1 MKLGTSAKRYLS
13 KKTRETLLFMKMKVN
28 EIFSSID
35 GEGITTGAL
44 ATFIRLTGCNLR
56 CSYCD
61 TAYAFNEGN
70 EMDIDDII
78 KKCHKLGNRRVTLTG
93 GEPLFQEN
101 SMILLKKL
109 IDEGFHVNLETNGSI
124 SVPSDITQG
133 LTITMD
139 WKTPTSIMH
148 GHMKDENL
156 CRLKESDCL
165 KIVCSE
171 IDFHYVK
178 NLLMKYRPKCYVYLS
193 PIFGKCDARNLV
205 SFLKELHNDGLDT
218 EKYRVQIQLHKVIW
232 DPQKRGV

>member
-1 MKLGTSAKRYLS
+1 
-13 KKTRETLLFMKMKVN
+13 
-28 EIFSSID
+28 
-35 GEGITTGAL
+35 
-44 ATFIRLTGCNLR
+44 
-56 CSYCD
+56 
-61 TAYAFNEGN
+61 
-70 EMDIDDII
+70 MDIDNII
-78 KKCHKLGNRRVTLTG
+78 KKCHELGNRRITLTG

-101 SMILLKKL
+101 SMTLLKKL

-124 SVPSDITQG
+124 SVPSDIAQG

-148 GHMKDENL
+148 GHMKYENL
-156 CRLKESDCL
+156 CCLRESDCL

-171 IDFHYVK
+171 IDFPYIK
-178 NLLMKYRPKCYVYLS
+178 NLLMTYRPKCYVYLS

>member
-1 MKLGTSAKRYLS
+1 
-13 KKTRETLLFMKMKVN
+13 MKMKVN

-78 KKCHKLGNRRVTLTG
+78 KKCHELGNRRITLTG

-156 CRLKESDCL
+156 CRLKENDCL

-171 IDFHYVK
+171 IDFPYVK

>member
-1 MKLGTSAKRYLS
+1 
-13 KKTRETLLFMKMKVN
+13 MKMKIN

-35 GEGITTGAL
+35 GEGLATGAL
-44 ATFIRLTGCNLR
+44 ATFVRLTGCNLR

-70 EMDIDDII
+70 EMDIDDIV
-78 KKCHKLGNRRVTLTG
+78 KKCHELGNKRITLTG

-101 SMILLKKL
+101 SMTLLKKL

-124 SVPSDITQG
+124 TVPSDIAQG

-139 WKTPTSIMH
+139 WKTPASAMH

-156 CRLKESDCL
+156 CRLRESDCL

-171 IDFHYVK
+171 SDFHYVK
-178 NLLMKYRPKCYVYLS
+178 NLLMAYRPKCYVYLS
-193 PIFGKCDARNLV
+193 PIFGECDARNLV
-205 SFLKELHNDGLDT
+205 SFLKELHSDGLDT

>member
-1 MKLGTSAKRYLS
+1 M
-13 KKTRETLLFMKMKVN
+13 LFMKMKVN

-44 ATFIRLTGCNLR
+44 ATFVRLTGCNLR

-61 TAYAFNEGN
+61 TAYAFDEGN
-70 EMDIDDII
+70 EMDIDDIV
-78 KKCHKLGNRRVTLTG
+78 KKCHELGNRHITLTG

-101 SMILLKKL
+101 SMTLIEKL

-124 SVPSDITQG
+124 TIPSDIEQG

-139 WKTPTSIMH
+139 WKTPISAMH
-148 GHMKDENL
+148 EHMKDENL
-156 CRLKESDCL
+156 CHLRESDCL

-171 IDFHYVK
+171 SDFYYVK
-178 NLLMKYRPKCYVYLS
+178 DLLMEYRPKCYVYLS
-193 PIFGKCDARNLV
+193 PIFGKCDTRNLV
-205 SFLKELHNDGLDT
+205 SFLKELHSDGLDT

>member
-1 MKLGTSAKRYLS
+1 MKI
-13 KKTRETLLFMKMKVN
+13 KVN

-35 GEGITTGAL
+35 GEGLTTGAL
-44 ATFIRLTGCNLR
+44 ATFVRLTSCNLR

-61 TAYAFNEGN
+61 TAYAFHNGS
-70 EMDIDDII
+70 EMGIDDII
-78 KKCHKLGNRRVTLTG
+78 KKCHELGNRHITLTG

-101 SMILLKKL
+101 SMELIERL

-139 WKTPTSIMH
+139 WKTPTSGMH
-148 GHMKDENL
+148 RYMNEENL
-156 CRLKESDCL
+156 YHLGANDCL

-171 IDFHYVK
+171 DDFEYVK
-178 NLLMKYRPKCYVYLS
+178 NLLTTHKPRCYVYLS
-193 PIFGKCDARNLV
+193 PIFEKCDARNLV
-205 SFLKELHNDGLDT
+205 NFLKELHNDGLDT